1 MGGQEVDR
9 GCLVD
14 TLGAT
19 AFSVRFI
26 SRVGPG
32 RRGTSETMPAMVIK
46 PKIRGFICTTAH
58 PEGAAREVR
67 RQAAH
72 ARQLRFAGARPR
84 AALVVGA
91 SMGYGL
97 STRIAAA
104 FGAGVGT
111 VGVFLEKPASD
122 KRTATAGWY
131 NSAAFHRAADA
142 AGLYAASID
151 GDAFGDEVKRQA
163 VETIRRDLGQVDLVV
178 YSLAAPRRTLPDGTV
193 AKSVLKSIGQTYR
206 NKTIDVESGAVSEV
220 AIEPADEAEIADT
233 VKVMGGE
240 DWEAWIDALE
250 AGGALA
256 PAARTLAYSYIGPE
270 LTYAVYR
277 QGTIGRAKDHLEATA
292 HGLDERLRRHGGR
305 ALVSVNKGLVTQ
317 SSSAIPVVPLY
328 ISLLFRVMKDRGLHE
343 GTIEQMGRLLTERLY
358 AGGEVPVDAEGR
370 IRLDDREMRDDVQA
384 EVARRWREV
393 TTENVGEL
401 SDLAGYRDDFLRL
414 FGFGVPGVDYD
425 ADVDPQVTLLP

>member
-1 MGGQEVDR
+1 M
-9 GCLVD
+9 
-14 TLGAT
+14 
-19 AFSVRFI
+19 I
-26 SRVGPG
+26 
-32 RRGTSETMPAMVIK
+32 IK
-46 PKIRGFICTTAH
+46 PKVRGFICTTAH
-58 PEGAAREVR
+58 PVGAAREVQ
-67 RQAAH
+67 RQADH
-72 ARQLRFAGARPR
+72 ARQLKFPNGKPR
-84 AALVVGA
+84 AALVVGS

-104 FGAGVGT
+104 FGAGAGT

-131 NSAAFHRAADA
+131 NSAAFHRAAKD

-151 GDAFGDEVKRQA
+151 GDAFSDEIKGQA
-163 VETIRRDLGQVDLVV
+163 VDTVRRDLGQVDLVV
-178 YSLAAPRRTLPDGTV
+178 YSLAAPRRTFADGTV
-193 AKSVLKSIGQTYR
+193 AKSVLKPIGQTYR

-256 PAARTLAYSYIGPE
+256 PDAKTLAYSYIGPE

-277 QGTIGRAKDHLEATA
+277 KGTIGRAKDHLEATA
-292 HGLDERLRRHGGR
+292 KRLDERLRARGGR
-305 ALVSVNKGLVTQ
+305 AFVSVNKGLVTQ

-328 ISLLFRVMKDRGLHE
+328 ISLLFRVMKDKGLHE
-343 GTIEQMGRLLTERLY
+343 GTIEQMGRLLTDRLY
-358 AGGEVPVDAEGR
+358 AGGEVPTDAEGR
-370 IRLDDREMRDDVQA
+370 IRLDDWEMRDDVQA

-393 TTENVGEL
+393 ASDNVEQL
-401 SDLAGYRDDFLRL
+401 SDLAGYRHDFLQL
-414 FGFGVPGVDYD
+414 FGFGVDGVDYA
-425 ADVDPQVTLLP
+425 ADVDPVVSLMPA